1 VRTHV
6 NDAVDRAKVR
16 PVEPS
21 EVARAVSVQ
30 VTAFSADPCMRAMWP
45 EPRDYL
51 RNFPDLVYGFGGG
64 AFAHGAAH
72 VTDSFAGGTLW
83 LPPGVAP
90 DGPALERLVEG
101 TIPEPRR
108 SEVLSVLEQ
117 MDAAHPKEPHWH
129 LAFIGVDPAHQGKG
143 IGGALLGQTLA
154 RVDEQRMHAYLE
166 SSNPANVPL
175 YRRHGFEVIREIRV
189 GKFPPVI
196 PMVRLPR

>member
-1 VRTHV
+1 MI
-6 NDAVDRAKVR
+6 DPIQGPKIR

-21 EVARAVSVQ
+21 EVARAISVQ
-30 VTAFSADPCMRAMWP
+30 IMAFGADPCMRAMWP
-45 EPRDYL
+45 EPCDYI

-72 VTDSFAGGTLW
+72 VTETFVGGTLW

-90 DGPALERLVEG
+90 DGPALERLIEG
-101 TIPEPRR
+101 TVPKPRR

-117 MDAAHPKEPHWH
+117 MDAAHPKERHWH

-143 IGGALLGQTLA
+143 IGGALLGTTLS
-154 RVDEQRMHAYLE
+154 RVDEQHVHAYLE

-175 YRRHGFEVIREIRV
+175 YRRHGFEVICEIRV
-189 GKFPPVI
+189 GTFPPVI